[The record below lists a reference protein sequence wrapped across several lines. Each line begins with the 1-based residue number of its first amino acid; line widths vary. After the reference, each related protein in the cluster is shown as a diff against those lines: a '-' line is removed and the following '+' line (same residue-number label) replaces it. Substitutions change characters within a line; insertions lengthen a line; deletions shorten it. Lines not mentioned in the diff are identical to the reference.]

1 MDPVY
6 FLTPI
11 IVIGFSVGL
20 VLYLRL
26 RGRFSA
32 WVLLTSLVAYGG
44 AIALKVVF
52 QAFTLRPFEAAVGGS
67 QVALGAYFGLQTVI
81 FEVGGAFLV
90 VRYAFSKGKI
100 RAGDAAAYGVGLA
113 FWENGVLVGAV
124 LLLDYV
130 VYTLLLSGGG
140 AGAQQLF
147 AILER
152 ESPSL
157 FYAPSA
163 ALPLVGYAVLERVS
177 SLLVHFSW
185 GLLCAL
191 AVVFRRRL
199 FLCLA
204 LPMGLVDLLAPF
216 SARLGVPAFEALL
229 FGLSLLS
236 LWVALVSTSEV
247 RRETWREQST

>member
-1 MDPVY
+1 LQNIDPVF

-11 IVIGFSVGL
+11 IVLGFSVGL

-32 WVLLTSLVAYGG
+32 WVLLTSLIAYGG

-52 QAFTLRPFEAAVGGS
+52 QTFTLRSFEAAVGGS

-90 VRYAFSKGKI
+90 ARYAFSKGKI
-100 RAGDAAAYGVGLA
+100 RADDAAAYGAGLA
-113 FWENGVLVGAV
+113 FWENGVLVGAT
-124 LLLDYV
+124 LLLDYI
-130 VYTLLLSGGG
+130 VYTLVLSGGG

-147 AILER
+147 AILEK

-157 FYAPSA
+157 FYVPSE
-163 ALPLVGYAVLERVS
+163 ALPLVGYAVLERAS

-185 GLLCAL
+185 GLLCVF

-199 FLCLA
+199 FLWLA
-204 LPMGLVDLLAPF
+204 LPMGLVDFLPPF
-216 SARLGVPAFEALL
+216 SARLGIPAFEALL

-236 LWVALVSTSEV
+236 LWVALASTTGA
-247 RRETWREQST
+247 RREIG